1 MKVYP
6 DEGFEQLE
14 FDKIKQLLHQFCHTD
29 FGAKKVAALRVHTKK
44 EYIEQE
50 LHQTYEYKLLLDQG
64 MAFPNDF
71 TINIYS
77 DIKLLGVPG
86 SILLAEQLLK
96 IKKLAL
102 AFQRM
107 YQWFNPERRMAF
119 AALYKVIGSLYYEK
133 AIAESI
139 DEVMDELGVVRDD
152 ASPELR
158 HIRQS
163 LYKKRNELRR
173 TFDKVVAR
181 LNKAGYATDIEESF
195 SNGRRV
201 VAVFSEHKRQVKGIF
216 HGESDSRKTAFIEPE
231 ETIELNNEIYIL
243 ENEERKEVIKIL
255 KSLTANLSVY
265 AGLLFSYLEAYGM
278 FDFIAAKAMLGR
290 DMDANLPV
298 LEDKPVVNLVNAFHP
313 LLLLY
318 NKKSGKTTHPVSIH
332 LSPENRILIVSGP
345 NAGGKTVTMKTIGLN
360 QLMLQSGLL
369 VPVSAVSQ
377 MGIFKQLFIHI
388 GDTQSIEFE
397 LSTYSSH
404 LMHLKHF
411 IESANGKTLF
421 FIDELGSGSDP
432 NMGGAFAEVI
442 MEELN
447 KKRAMGVVTTHY
459 LNLKIMANRTSG
471 IMNGAMLFDERELK
485 PMYQLVVGKPGSSY
499 TFSIAQRIGMPHHLI
514 SKAKKLVDEKHF
526 KLDHLLNNTEKN
538 LQMLQQ
544 QTKELEEQV
553 RINAALK
560 KELEVLIKKE
570 KHRQHIE
577 LLKQQNKRDEEK
589 IAWLKETERKL
600 KQMMIDWRKADDK
613 SEAVER
619 IQSLLFP
626 KKEKAAGGKAARKI
640 EKKFVE
646 TELEVLPG
654 AMVKLRNNHQIGT
667 VSEIR
672 GKRAIVLV
680 GLMPMNVEMKD
691 LVVVE
696 KKENNSK

>member
-14 FDKIKQLLHQFCHTD
+14 FDKIKQLLHQYCHTD

-71 TINIYS
+71 TLNIYS

-86 SILLAEQLLK
+86 SILLAEQFLK

-119 AALYKVIGSLYYEK
+119 AALYKVIGNLYYEK

-265 AGLLFSYLEAYGM
+265 AGLLFSYLETCGM

-298 LEDKPVVNLVNAFHP
+298 LEDKPVVNLVKAFHP

-526 KLDHLLNNTEKN
+526 KLDYLLNNTEKN

-570 KHRQHIE
+570 KHSQHIE

>member
-14 FDKIKQLLHQFCHTD
+14 FDKIKQLLHQYCHTD
-29 FGAKKVAALRVHTKK
+29 LGAKKVAALRVHTKK

-71 TINIYS
+71 TLNIYS

-86 SILLAEQLLK
+86 SILLAEQFLK

-119 AALYKVIGSLYYEK
+119 AALYKVIGNLYYEK

-139 DEVMDELGVVRDD
+139 DEVMDELGMVRDD

-265 AGLLFSYLEAYGM
+265 AGLLFSYLETCGM

-298 LEDKPVVNLVNAFHP
+298 LEDKPVVNLVKAFHP